1 MTTKTVVHYLA
12 HSCGPQECDCVPICN
27 GRLTDPAH
35 TSDQQ
40 RVTCK
45 TCFNT
50 LETRRAKAVAASE
63 SSKIAYKAELYD
75 EVWSLAI
82 SHGFAN
88 VTDAIMA
95 AAKAKS

>member
-1 MTTKTVVHYLA
+1 MSAAKTMHYLD
-12 HSCGPQECDCVPICN
+12 HYCGPQECDCVPICH

-45 TCFNT
+45 TCLNT
-50 LETRRAKAVAASE
+50 LATRRAKAFAASE
-63 SSKIAYKAELYD
+63 ASKIAYKAELYD
-75 EVWSLAI
+75 EVWSLAT
-82 SHGFAN
+82 SHGFTN

-95 AAKAKS
+95 AAKGKS